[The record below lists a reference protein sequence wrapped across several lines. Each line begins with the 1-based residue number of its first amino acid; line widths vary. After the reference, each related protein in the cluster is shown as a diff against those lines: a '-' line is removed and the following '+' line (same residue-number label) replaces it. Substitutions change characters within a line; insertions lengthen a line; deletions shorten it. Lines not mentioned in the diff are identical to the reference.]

1 MEMPLFR
8 QRSRAFEMSGAGGP
22 AGQEFC
28 VLYRE
33 AISWIA
39 FRNFGGW
46 DTSIGPRLLRDL
58 PRYDDDSDDEVER
71 GIGIGRYML
80 AQSLLL
86 DYARKRRIRIY
97 ANGTLKDKWAAA
109 LVDEN
114 IEKDEEDV
122 SSPIQLTADFLI
134 KAELDFHEYEGP
146 TLFVRE
152 ERAYTELAVNYDD
165 LMKEFWGNDALP
177 MSIQEIRSADR
188 NEPAF
193 TLPGSQDEAATLAMP
208 LKIRGRRPRYP
219 WPDFMAELVAELHRR
234 SISGPPVANQAEI
247 ERQMLDWC
255 TNKWGAEPAVSQI
268 REWVGP
274 TFRAIFRS
282 PVSRRATNG
291 TADNLSPRI
300 ADAAD
305 G

>member
-1 MEMPLFR
+1 
-8 QRSRAFEMSGAGGP
+8 MSGEDGP
-22 AGQEFC
+22 AGQELC

-39 FRNFGGW
+39 FRDFGGCYP
-46 DTSIGPRLLRDL
+46 SIGPRLLRDL
-58 PRYDDDSDDEVER
+58 PRFDDDSDDEVER

-97 ANGTLKDKWAAA
+97 ANGTLSDKWTAA
-109 LVDEN
+109 LADEN

-122 SSPIQLTADFLI
+122 SLPIQLTADFLI
-134 KAELDFHEYEGP
+134 KAELDFHESEGP
-146 TLFVRE
+146 TLFIRE

-193 TLPGSQDEAATLAMP
+193 TLPGSQDEAAALAMP
-208 LKIRGRRPRYP
+208 LKVRGRRPRYP

-255 TNKWGAEPAVSQI
+255 MNKWGAEPAVSQI

-274 TFRAIFRS
+274 TFRAISRS
-282 PVSRRATNG
+282 PVSRQGTNG
-291 TADNLSPRI
+291 TADNFSPRI
-300 ADAAD
+300 GDAAD

>member
-1 MEMPLFR
+1 
-8 QRSRAFEMSGAGGP
+8 MSGEDGP
-22 AGQEFC
+22 AGQELC

-39 FRNFGGW
+39 FRDFGGCYP
-46 DTSIGPRLLRDL
+46 SIGPRLLRDL
-58 PRYDDDSDDEVER
+58 PRFDDDSDDEVER

-86 DYARKRRIRIY
+86 DYARKGRIRIC
-97 ANGTLKDKWAAA
+97 ANGTLSDKWTVA
-109 LVDEN
+109 LADEN

-122 SSPIQLTADFLI
+122 SLPIQLTADFLI
-134 KAELDFHEYEGP
+134 KAELDFHESEGP
-146 TLFVRE
+146 TLFIRE

-193 TLPGSQDEAATLAMP
+193 TLPGSQDEAAALAMP
-208 LKIRGRRPRYP
+208 LKVRGRRPRYP

-255 TNKWGAEPAVSQI
+255 MNKWGAEPAVSQI

-274 TFRAIFRS
+274 TFRAISRS

-291 TADNLSPRI
+291 AADNFSPRI
-300 ADAAD
+300 VDAAD

>member
-1 MEMPLFR
+1 
-8 QRSRAFEMSGAGGP
+8 MSGEDGP
-22 AGQEFC
+22 AGQELC

-39 FRNFGGW
+39 FRNCGGC

-86 DYARKRRIRIY
+86 DYARKGRIRIY
-97 ANGTLKDKWAAA
+97 ANGASWSKENKWAAA
-109 LVDEN
+109 LADEN

-122 SSPIQLTADFLI
+122 FSPIQLTADFLI

-146 TLFVRE
+146 TLFIRE

-165 LMKEFWGNDALP
+165 LMKEFWGSDALP
-177 MSIQEIRSADR
+177 TSIQEMRSPDR
-188 NEPAF
+188 DEPAF
-193 TLPGSQDEAATLAMP
+193 TLPGSQDEAAALAMP
-208 LKIRGRRPRYP
+208 LKVRGRRPRYP

-274 TFRAIFRS
+274 TFRAISRS

-291 TADNLSPRI
+291 AADNFSPRI

>member
-1 MEMPLFR
+1 MGDAPFQATIE
-8 QRSRAFEMSGAGGP
+8 AFEMSGEDGP
-22 AGQEFC
+22 AGQELC

-39 FRNFGGW
+39 FRNFGGY

-86 DYARKRRIRIY
+86 DYARKGRIRIY
-97 ANGTLKDKWAAA
+97 ANGTLKENKWAAA
-109 LVDEN
+109 LADEN

-146 TLFVRE
+146 TLFIRE

-177 MSIQEIRSADR
+177 MSIQEIRSAGR
-188 NEPAF
+188 NEPVF
-193 TLPGSQDEAATLAMP
+193 TLPGSQDEAATLAM
-208 LKIRGRRPRYP
+208 
-219 WPDFMAELVAELHRR
+219 
-234 SISGPPVANQAEI
+234 
-247 ERQMLDWC
+247 
-255 TNKWGAEPAVSQI
+255 
-268 REWVGP
+268 
-274 TFRAIFRS
+274 
-282 PVSRRATNG
+282 
-291 TADNLSPRI
+291 
-300 ADAAD
+300 
-305 G
+305 